1 MLKKKLADQEVW
13 REVGI
18 FTLLCS
24 NFSERKWK
32 IRHTNI
38 NIDNEENLN
47 LTEFNDNFI
56 RRIIEQV
63 TILSAPQIR
72 IWFVGVYEQ
81 DANLP
86 LKK

>member
-1 MLKKKLADQEVW
+1 M
-13 REVGI
+13 GI

-56 RRIIEQV
+56 RRIIEQMTV
-63 TILSAPQIR
+63 LSAIQIR
-72 IWFVGVYEQ
+72 IRFDGGYEQ
-81 DANLP
+81 DEKPP